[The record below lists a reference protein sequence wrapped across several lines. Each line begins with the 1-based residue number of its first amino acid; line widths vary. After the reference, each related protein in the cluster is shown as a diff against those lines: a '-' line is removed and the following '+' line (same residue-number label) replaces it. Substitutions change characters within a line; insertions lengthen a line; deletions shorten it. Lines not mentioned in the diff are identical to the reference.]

1 MLAVLAELCYMPTWR
16 AEARQKMS
24 QMASRILGT
33 ALKSVIAAHG
43 SRWDFEALTAEITG
57 RSVRSI
63 VTADKQDYL
72 TADKP
77 DYR

>member
-1 MLAVLAELCYMPTWR
+1 M
-16 AEARQKMS
+16 EAPRPDKKVS

-43 SRWDFEALTAEITG
+43 SLWDFEALTAEITG
-57 RSVRSI
+57 HPVRSI
-63 VTADKQDYL
+63 VTADK
-72 TADKP
+72 P